1 LGIYAERWVSII
13 ALFAKNTIIQ
23 VSGFDNECISGEL
36 VYNQKWYW
44 NLTFTSNNL
53 PVDLTGVTINA
64 QIVRREI
71 SNLQDTRYGLSF
83 DIANYTPA
91 PTPVSLTVNN
101 PAPATGTFTV
111 IIDDS
116 TWGLISSD
124 PELNIAAIDPVCFS
138 GRIKLSFPA
147 AGLNPAQD
155 QIIFLLFLVRSDG
168 VVN

>member
-1 LGIYAERWVSII
+1 M

-44 NLTFTSNNL
+44 NLTFTSNNE
-53 PVDLTGVTINA
+53 PIDLTGVTIDA

-83 DIANYTPA
+83 DIANYTPT
-91 PTPVSLTVNN
+91 PTPVSLTINN
-101 PAPATGTFTV
+101 PVPSSGTFTLL
-111 IIDDS
+111 IDDS
-116 TWGLISSD
+116 TWGVISSD

-138 GRIKLSFPA
+138 GRIKLSFPPVN
-147 AGLNPAQD
+147 GSPAQD
-155 QIIFLLFLVRSDG
+155 QLIFLLFLVRSDG